1 MERQRALLG
10 TQAENRRCADTE
22 ARIMCQCSQD
32 KEGVFRLD
40 AIFIDLDFL
49 IGGNPMAC
57 KKAGNVER
65 NLHRAGKER
74 GAEFIVKV
82 AMDVHLSALGVDQHA
97 SSIVV
102 EKKRNVQAL

>member
-1 MERQRALLG
+1 MERQSALLG
-10 TQAENRRCADTE
+10 SQAENRRCADNK
-22 ARIMCQCSQD
+22 ARIVCQRSQD
-32 KEGVFRLD
+32 EERVFRLD

-49 IGGNPMAC
+49 VGGNAVAC

-74 GAEFIVKV
+74 GAEFIVEV
-82 AMDVHLSALGVDQHA
+82 AMDVHLSALGVNQHA

-102 EKKRNVQAL
+102 NKK